1 MFKFMK
7 FVYRGLDLFL
17 FYFYVFDDKI
27 FFFGVDFILVFSK
40 YEYFIYLKF

>member
-1 MFKFMK
+1 MFKYMK
-7 FVYRGLDLFL
+7 FVYRGIDLFL
-17 FYFYVFDDKI
+17 FYFYVFDKI